1 MLALVLALALDVERT
16 MDAATLERALNDSA
30 TAQSMAYAI
39 RSETPMVVI
48 STPYARVASIG
59 DKMRKEYR
67 LVSPADLPG
76 EVVALTFDV
85 YAAPYKGRPDV
96 QRVVLAAKDGT
107 IIQPIKEEPDSVGG
121 GRSISATFPLEA
133 LIAGTEIRVVTSTGE
148 ERVKI
153 TPEFL
158 AKIR

>member
-16 MDAATLERALNDSA
+16 MDAATVERALKDSA
-30 TAQSMAYAI
+30 TAQCMAYAI

-85 YAAPYKGRPDV
+85 YAAPYKGPDV